1 MISTWTWFYFL
12 HKYRHIFENT
22 YSSIFQTYYQYVITN
37 TRQACY
43 GVRPSLTRFSLPCGC
58 LTQPAGHQYL
68 TSFREE
74 VPWWGIQLRFTMV
87 ADTRLHSV
95 QLMTHWG
102 LLTHW
107 GYRKVVSK
115 YHMLRININLFSKKY
130 TMKSVVPGSCTK
142 IVYRIDPLITGVM
155 VINSHWH
162 SHWLSHWLS
171 LTLSL
176 TFSPTNWLTNWLA
189 GSLAHSFTHSHS
201 HTLTHTAAL

>member
-1 MISTWTWFYFL
+1 M
-12 HKYRHIFENT
+12 
-22 YSSIFQTYYQYVITN
+22 
-37 TRQACY
+37 

-58 LTQPAGHQYL
+58 LTQPAGHQEL

-74 VPWWGIQLRFTMV
+74 GSWWGIQLRFTMV

-95 QLMTHWG
+95 QLMNHWG

-115 YHMLRININLFSKKY
+115 CHMLRININHFSKKY
-130 TMKSVVPGSCTK
+130 TMKSVVPGSCNK
-142 IVYRIDPLITGVM
+142 IVYWNDPLITGVV

-176 TFSPTNWLTNWLA
+176 TFSPTNWLTNWLTDWLA
-189 GSLAHSFTHSHS
+189 RSLTHSLTLTHTHTHSHS
-201 HTLTHTAAL
+201 CHVGHFQQ